1 MTEVLIRLPLP
12 MDVAGNLMW
21 AIGQMWPDTK
31 ILSTDKT
38 GLRFEIPDDVP
49 RAELDPEDVPNSHLH
64 TDDAGKLWALD
75 PDGMVVEPAEVFAR
89 WAAGLARASLSNNPD
104 AMNYLEMPLADKEG
118 VIRVVVAIL
127 NPEGKTPYALH
138 QEAVAE
144 AEKFKLRVAELEAAL
159 WAAKGDAAILKD
171 L

>member
-1 MTEVLIRLPLP
+1 
-12 MDVAGNLMW
+12 MDIAGNLMW

-31 ILSTDKT
+31 FLTT
-38 GLRFEIPDDVP
+38 NMTALRFEIPDDAP
-49 RAELDPEDVPNSHLH
+49 RAELDPEDVPNARLH

-75 PDGMVVEPAEVFAR
+75 PDGMAVEPAEVLSR

-104 AMNYLEMPLADKEG
+104 AINYLEMRLVDPEG
-118 VIRVVVAIL
+118 TIQVAVTIL
-127 NPEGKTPYALH
+127 NPEGKAPYALH

-144 AEKFKLRVAELEAAL
+144 AEKLKLRVAELEAAL